1 MASGEFDLIQKYFT
15 SPVGRDDVSIGVG
28 DDGAVVTVP
37 QGKQLVVTTDTLVAG
52 VHFPPDTQPED
63 IACKAIAVNLSDLAA
78 MGAEP
83 AWLTLA
89 LTLPDVDESWIKTFA
104 ASFSATAEKYNVQ
117 LIGGDT
123 TQGPLSVTVQAMGL
137 AAPDRIM
144 RRDRARPG
152 DSIYISGT
160 LGDAAAGLAIIRQQG
175 RVPDESCAW
184 LIDRLNR
191 PQARTLLGMKL
202 AAVSNCAIDISDGLI
217 ADLGH
222 ILEASHCGATI
233 NIDKLPLSHQLV
245 AYFNGRD
252 DVDWERV
259 LAGGDDYELCIVMRP
274 DNEPELTRIAAE
286 LSLPLTRIGVI
297 EQRPALNIIDDA
309 GTKYL
314 FDHHGYEHFCK

>member
-52 VHFPPDTQPED
+52 VHFPSDTQPED

-160 LGDAAAGLAIIRQQG
+160 LGDAAAGLGIRQQG

-191 PQARTLLGMKL
+191 PEARTLLGMKL
-202 AAVSNCAIDISDGLI
+202 AACSNCAIDISDGLI

-252 DVDWERV
+252 DVDWELV
-259 LAGGDDYELCIVMRP
+259 LAGGDDYELCIVVRP

-297 EQRPALNIIDDA
+297 EQRPSLNIIDDA

>member
-52 VHFPPDTQPED
+52 VHFPSDTQPED

-89 LTLPDVDESWIKTFA
+89 LTLPHVDESWIKTFA

-160 LGDAAAGLAIIRQQG
+160 LGDAAAGLGIRQQG

-184 LIDRLNR
+184 LIDRLDR
-191 PQARTLLGMKL
+191 PEARTLLGMKL
-202 AAVSNCAIDISDGLI
+202 AACSNCAIDISDGLI

-252 DVDWERV
+252 DVDWELV